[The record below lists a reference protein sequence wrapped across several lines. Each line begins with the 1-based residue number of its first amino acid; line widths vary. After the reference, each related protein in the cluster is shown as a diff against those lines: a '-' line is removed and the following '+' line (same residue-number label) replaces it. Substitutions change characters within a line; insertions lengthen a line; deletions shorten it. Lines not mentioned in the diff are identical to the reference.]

1 MTDKT
6 PMIARD
12 YDDPELVA
20 DRRWSGAI
28 RDWLA
33 GKPEGLCAAILD
45 AHLLI
50 SNDARQFLADLAA
63 GKVQRSNGRPLAR
76 TPAEERE
83 LTGLVYAE
91 WEAQKKLARRGVRG
105 QPAKRTAIELVA
117 AQRRISYDQLRGI
130 VDKVS
135 AAGLTR
141 SFWKLRGPQT
151 FTR

>member
-63 GKVQRSNGRPLAR
+63 GKVQRSKGRPLAR
-76 TPAEERE
+76 SAADERR

-91 WEAQKKLARRGVRG
+91 WDRLLAAGKGGARDGSPRD
-105 QPAKRTAIELVA
+105 KAIEAVA
-117 AQRRISYDQLRGI
+117 SQHRVSPDQLRGI
-130 VDKVS
+130 VNKVRD
-135 AAGLTR
+135 AGMDR
-141 SFWKLRGPQT
+141 AFWAKRGAQP
-151 FTR
+151 FTG